1 MQPTAIPFG
10 QTPTQKWFYITVLIL
25 IGLMLP
31 IHWIMKHWTA
41 FRKKVATQVKVFK
54 QWRCELERE
63 NQEKVVPRVARH
75 RHKPLSDEESRLET
89 SANATLQ

>member
-1 MQPTAIPFG
+1 MQPTVIPFG
-10 QTPTQKWFYITVLIL
+10 PTPTPKWFCITVLIL
-25 IGLMLP
+25 IGLMFS
-31 IHWIMKHWTA
+31 IHWIMKNWTA

-63 NQEKVVPRVARH
+63 NQEQVIPRVDGY

-89 SANATLQ
+89 SANATQQ